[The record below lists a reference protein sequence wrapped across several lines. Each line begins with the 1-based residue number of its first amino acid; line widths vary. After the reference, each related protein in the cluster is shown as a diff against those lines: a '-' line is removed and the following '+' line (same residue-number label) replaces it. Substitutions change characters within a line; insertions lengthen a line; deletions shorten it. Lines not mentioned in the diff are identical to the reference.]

1 MKYQFS
7 NARHLLNANDKNTLA
22 DDVGSEVVFAG
33 RSNAGKSSVINKL
46 CMRKQLAESGK
57 APGCTRAIKFY
68 ELAHARRLVDL
79 PGYGFARQAHNRR
92 QKWNL
97 LIDDYFRERNSLC
110 CLFLIVDIRRQLM
123 EMDWQLVE
131 WKTHSMASLPLH
143 IILNKADLVGAGKA
157 RAILKKLTAELADR
171 KEISLRLFSAVSGLG
186 ADQARRVLAH
196 HLERTV

>member
-7 NARHLLNANDKNTLA
+7 NARLLLNAGDKRALA
-22 DDVGSEVVFAG
+22 EDVGGEVVFAG

-46 CMRKQLAESGK
+46 CMRKNLAKSSK
-57 APGCTRAIKFY
+57 TPGCTRTIKFY

-97 LIDDYFRERNSLC
+97 LIDDYFRDRNSLR

-131 WKTHSMASLPLH
+131 WKTRMASLPLH

-157 RAILKKLTAELADR
+157 RTILKKLAAELADH
-171 KEISLRLFSAVSGLG
+171 KDISLQLFSAVSGLG
-186 ADQARRVLAH
+186 ADQARHVLAH
-196 HLERTV
+196 HLERTA